1 MLKSVNDNSDF
12 RSRGILH
19 ATPLHLALALA
30 PTLFFSDSFAIHA
43 NLRRGGFR
51 RPGAGDESCVSDANC
66 STGRKLVAYV
76 TEVPV
81 EKNAPTMPGNS
92 LSSVVVTHGT

>member
-1 MLKSVNDNSDF
+1 MRHPSIWRW
-12 RSRGILH
+12 RSPR
-19 ATPLHLALALA
+19 PC
-30 PTLFFSDSFAIHA
+30 FFQTVSPSTRTFAA
-43 NLRRGGFR
+43 GGFR